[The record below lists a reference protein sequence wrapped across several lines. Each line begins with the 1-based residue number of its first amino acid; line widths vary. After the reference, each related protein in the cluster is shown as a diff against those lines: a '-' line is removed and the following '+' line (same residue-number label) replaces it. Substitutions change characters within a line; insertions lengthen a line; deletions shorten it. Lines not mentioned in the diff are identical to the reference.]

1 MKNELVSTLMIQFL
15 NIFATSFHEQVGVQ
29 PLHMDKGAVWE
40 ENESAGDLN
49 FFLSKLNKVASHTDT
64 AADDSNLKNKPEN
77 RA

>member
-1 MKNELVSTLMIQFL
+1 MFNLYIWTKEDL
-15 NIFATSFHEQVGVQ
+15 
-29 PLHMDKGAVWE
+29 AVWE

>member
-15 NIFATSFHEQVGVQ
+15 NIFATSFHEQVGSVQ

-49 FFLSKLNKVASHTDT
+49 FFLSKLNKVASHT